1 VIKTEVEIDKIR
13 YIKELYPRQGID
25 EEAIKR
31 YRTALDKLPPI
42 VISKE
47 YILVDGYHR
56 LIAHKI
62 EGRTRIEAEIL
73 DIDKDKILIEA
84 IKRNAT
90 HGKQLTYEEKK
101 WLARRLYEE
110 HHGELTQ
117 KEIAEILAVGN
128 STVSS
133 WCSDINHK
141 KREERK
147 QKAIEL
153 YLDYLSYPTQEEVA
167 KALDITQKT
176 VSNYIQNFKNELIS
190 NPPPD
195 SLQLYNVW
203 RFQQC
208 DPRYGMDYPGRI
220 PGQIVENLLWYYTEP
235 FDLVVDP
242 MAGGGTTV
250 DVCKAMYRRYAAFDI
265 NPIEEKGIRKND
277 VRDGIPLANSET
289 DLIFLDPP
297 YWRLQRDFYIEKSIS
312 SGSYEEWCDFMK
324 KLANECYRVVKK
336 GGHVALLVEAFLD
349 EKETGEFLDLPC
361 DCKRWFEDAGFKQV
375 HKISVPLTSEIK
387 SARDVEYAKR
397 KRIML
402 DLDRDLRIFKKI

>member
-1 VIKTEVEIDKIR
+1 MIKTEVEIDKIR

>member
-1 VIKTEVEIDKIR
+1 MEVEIDKIR

-47 YILVDGYHR
+47 YILIDGYHR

-128 STVSS
+128 GTVSS
-133 WCSDINHK
+133 WCSDINQR

-153 YLDYLSYPTQEEVA
+153 YLDYLSYPTQEDVA
-167 KALDITQKT
+167 KALDIGRTT
-176 VSNYIQNFKNELIS
+176 VTGYVEKLKSELS
-190 NPPPD
+190 DNPPD

-250 DVCKAMYRRYAAFDI
+250 DVCKAMYRRYVAFDI

-277 VRDGIPLANSET
+277 VRNGIPLPKSEV
-289 DLIFLDPP
+289 DFIFLDPP
-297 YWRLQRDFYIEKSIS
+297 YWRLQRYTDKSIS
-312 SGSYEEWCDFMK
+312 FGSYEEWCNFMK
-324 KLANECYRVVKK
+324 KLASECYRIVKK

-361 DCKRWFEDAGFKQV
+361 DCKGWFEDAGFKQV
-375 HKISVPLTSEIK
+375 YKISVPMTSEIK
-387 SARDVEYAKR
+387 SAQDVEYAKR

-402 DLDRDLRIFKKI
+402 DLDRDLRILKKV